1 MDAKVTLSFDAQV
14 IDRAKILCDDLGIS
28 LSRFTEILYSKAL
41 EFGHPVS
48 IEELPISLWVSAVAE
63 ENVTYISDNRRKSR
77 AENKKEFFES
87 RR

>member
-1 MDAKVTLSFDAQV
+1 MDAKVTLSFDAEV
-14 IDRAKILCDDLGIS
+14 IERAKILCDDLGIS

-41 EFGHPVS
+41 EYGHPVS

-63 ENVTYISDNRRKSR
+63 DSATYISENRRKAR
-77 AENKKEFFES
+77 AEIKKEFFES